1 MLAGGDSVVNKNF
14 DVMRNGYNRYQVD
27 DYVEHLAIEK
37 ERLEIQLEKV
47 SKELVQQKKSYDEI
61 YIKYKEI
68 QNNLSIKENAA
79 EGMSRMA
86 LREAN
91 LVIDTANSNADLI
104 VKEALVNAKTI
115 LNDLLN
121 VIKEDKNIEV
131 SDENKKQIENLLLAI
146 DK

>member
-1 MLAGGDSVVNKNF
+1 MVNKNF

-47 SKELVQQKKSYDEI
+47 RKELVQQKKSYDEI

-68 QNNLSIKENAA
+68 QNDLSIKENAA

-121 VIKEDKNIEV
+121 VIEEDKDIEV

>member
-1 MLAGGDSVVNKNF
+1 MVNKNF

>member
-1 MLAGGDSVVNKNF
+1 
-14 DVMRNGYNRYQVD
+14 QVD

-47 SKELVQQKKSYDEI
+47 RKELVQQKKSYDEI

-68 QNNLSIKENAA
+68 QNDLSIKENAA

-121 VIKEDKNIEV
+121 VIEEDKDIEV